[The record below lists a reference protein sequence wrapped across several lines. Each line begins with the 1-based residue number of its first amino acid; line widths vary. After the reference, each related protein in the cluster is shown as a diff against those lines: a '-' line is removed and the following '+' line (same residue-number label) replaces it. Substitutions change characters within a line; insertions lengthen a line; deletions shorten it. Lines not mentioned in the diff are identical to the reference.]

1 LINNQSSE
9 VGMTPRNKGVGRGNG
24 SGGRREGSGRPK
36 GARNRRSA
44 ALIAEA
50 EATGAM
56 LPVDYLLS
64 VMRDVTADPNTRAYA
79 ASAAAPYCHAR
90 LTVLSA
96 HPSPD
101 HLDDAALLTQIK
113 RLERITETPQSDR
126 IVSVTTQVEQMLEE
140 LPQLPH
146 RSQESLLRKLVAA
159 GEAGLQR
166 LNDPNRPGAVPRRPD
181 DNQRQPAPAPAERLR
196 RPGSAPASEPVS
208 EQHDPAAPPNGRRLR
223 YDSAT
228 GRLEPVS

>member
-1 LINNQSSE
+1 MTAPRGIGKGNN
-9 VGMTPRNKGVGRGNG
+9 
-24 SGGRREGSGRPK
+24 SGGKNPNSGRPK
-36 GARNRRSA
+36 GSRNRRSA

-64 VMRDVTADPNTRAYA
+64 VMRNPEADPRARAFA

-159 GEAGLQR
+159 GEADLQR
-166 LNDPNRPGAVPRRPD
+166 LNDPNQPGAV
-181 DNQRQPAPAPAERLR
+181 LR
-196 RPGSAPASEPVS
+196 RPLTRPEP
-208 EQHDPAAPPNGRRLR
+208 EPPLPEAAPEPPDDRVLH
-223 YDSAT
+223 YDPIA
-228 GRLEPVS
+228 RKLVRPA